1 MQLTKLVTPMENQG
15 VQVHISI
22 GTGATFL
29 VHFTMLAPYLIL
41 TLKVLG
47 HTSFRDPGGVFSNVS
62 FMNLHENFGLLFS
75 PSTKSCNLSQGMTA
89 KSINLCWPPPC
100 VRRGFHNMSS
110 FLNGPGGGFY
120 NIPLISSKSTRSL
133 SGSYKGS
140 LGSSF
145 ASTMGSTYI

>member
-1 MQLTKLVTPMENQG
+1 MQLTRLVTPMENQG
-15 VQVHISI
+15 VQVHISK
-22 GTGATFL
+22 
-29 VHFTMLAPYLIL
+29 YLIL

-47 HTSFRDPGGVFSNVS
+47 RTSFRDPGGFLSNVS
-62 FMNLHENFGLLFS
+62 FMNLHGNFGLLFS
-75 PSTKSCNLSQGMTA
+75 PSTKSCNLPQGMTA

-133 SGSYKGS
+133 SGSYRGS

-145 ASTMGSTYI
+145 ASTMRSTYELP